1 MTSLKTVLGF
11 AAATGV
17 AVGAIAVAAPARDH
31 SPAVPQ
37 AATPLA
43 PIATSSGSDAGPP
56 VYPSLVNVRLVRT
69 QALLE
74 DAASAQDKGDTAGAA
89 KALDAARSDLAKAW
103 VGAKYL
109 IDNAPPPAPAGDG
122 AYARTSGAPVAGG
135 SPYADQYATTAAVL
149 SLQHEVAVTAMGMI
163 DLASEPLLT
172 SVSKS
177 IFAALNAR
185 DVAIAYMKKKDPPP
199 VAGDGRV
206 HAGASGAPIAAGW
219 STIGRAV
226 LPDLDD
232 EQQMIDGIRAS
243 VKLSPGRERVL
254 NAVEIQD
261 IKTGKQINKNWAP
274 GPVGD

>member
-11 AAATGV
+11 AAAAG

-31 SPAVPQ
+31 GSAVPQ
-37 AATPLA
+37 AAPLPA
-43 PIATSSGSDAGPP
+43 PVATSSGGDIGPP

-69 QALLE
+69 QALLQ
-74 DAASAQDKGDTAGAA
+74 DAASAQDKGDTAGAV
-89 KALDAARSDLAKAW
+89 KALDATRSDLAKAW

-109 IDNAPPPAPAGDG
+109 IDNAPPPPPAGDG
-122 AYARTSGAPVAGG
+122 AFARTSGAAPAGA

-149 SLQHEVAVTAMGMI
+149 SLQHEVAVTAMGML

-219 STIGRAV
+219 SSIGQAA

-254 NAVEIQD
+254 SAVEIQD
-261 IKTGKQINKNWAP
+261 IKTGKKINQNWPP

>member
-31 SPAVPQ
+31 GSAVPQ
-37 AATPLA
+37 ATGLLA
-43 PIATSSGSDAGPP
+43 PVASSSGSDMGPP

-69 QALLE
+69 QALLQ
-74 DAASAQDKGDTAGAA
+74 DAASAQGKGDPASAV

-122 AYARTSGAPVAGG
+122 AYARTSGAAPGG
-135 SPYADQYATTAAVL
+135 TSPYADQYATTGAVL
-149 SLQHEVAVTAMGMI
+149 SLQHAVAVTAMGML
-163 DLASEPLLT
+163 DTASEPLLT

-177 IFAALNAR
+177 LFAALNGR
-185 DVAIAYMKKKDPPP
+185 DVAIAYMKLKDPPP
-199 VAGDGRV
+199 VAGDDRV
-206 HAGASGAPIAAGW
+206 HAGASGAPIAAAGF
-219 STIGRAV
+219 SGIGQAV

-243 VKLSPGRERVL
+243 VKLSPGRAKVL
-254 NAVEIQD
+254 NAVGIQD
-261 IKTGKQINKNWAP
+261 IKTGKQINKNWPPAP
-274 GPVGD
+274 AG